1 MKIAVLQ
8 LGKIYIPFKIDGRR
22 DTKMVQM
29 RQKRCLSTMTRNIY
43 PVNKSRTK
51 NIVKFTRKKN
61 LGLLIIIAG
70 GIQISRPKWIQ
81 TQEKLKLQTEKVSEI
96 IYDDLYL

>member
-51 NIVKFTRKKN
+51 NIVKFTKKKQ
-61 LGLLIIIAG
+61 LG
-70 GIQISRPKWIQ
+70 SPNYNCWRHPDKQ
-81 TQEKLKLQTEKVSEI
+81 T
-96 IYDDLYL
+96 